1 MSTSTTNT
9 YEISEA
15 SLETIAEA
23 LRLYIS
29 WNSGMARVAITQNLY
44 EESSRR
50 IIDVHNAQRVAT
62 DLNINLNKGEE
73 Q

>member
-1 MSTSTTNT
+1 MPTSTTNT
-9 YEISEA
+9 YKISEE

-29 WNSGMARVAITQNLY
+29 WNSGMARVAMTQNLY
-44 EESSRR
+44 EESARR
-50 IIDVHNAQRVAT
+50 IIDINNAQKVAT
-62 DLNINLNKGEE
+62 DLYINLNKGEE